1 MLDAKGLEAA
11 ARKLRN
17 AEKEKFGSWP
27 DADDSKSIAAAAIAA
42 YLSSVQAEPAVAGV
56 ETCKFYH
63 SQWPVED
70 RLKARGPYG
79 LITDDGEAWR
89 YEYTHSDADGG
100 PYDVVCRPRSALV
113 ASPPAEPV
121 VEADAEP
128 ANCISLDTKDCLVG
142 SLRTAID
149 HIEHMSEFLSK
160 LQVGYSFE
168 GIGEDMPNLRDAL
181 ASATSS
187 DVTKYPTGVSSRDHI
202 AHDMKIGRFPR
213 QSSIDTF
220 LRERA
225 LATKPAVKDDETV
238 VALPPTREYVDRIV
252 RIFRDRPADDTS
264 AFVLQDYARAALAAK
279 EGRHNG

>member
-27 DADDSKSIAAAAIAA
+27 DADDSKSIAAAAITA
-42 YLSSVQAEPAVAGV
+42 YLQAVGPEPAVAGV

-113 ASPPAEPV
+113 ATSPAEPV
-121 VEADAEP
+121 VEALTYDWNGCTDMPVSRPDLSDFEVA
-128 ANCISLDTKDCLVG
+128 AKVRMLMRDQLD
-142 SLRTAID
+142 
-149 HIEHMSEFLSK
+149 HEFVCTLARDRIMGLSK
-160 LQVGYSFE
+160 RV
-168 GIGEDMPNLRDAL
+168 A
-181 ASATSS
+181 
-187 DVTKYPTGVSSRDHI
+187 
-202 AHDMKIGRFPR
+202 
-213 QSSIDTF
+213 
-220 LRERA
+220 A
-225 LATKPAVKDDETV
+225 LATKPAIKDDETV
-238 VALPPTREYVDRIV
+238 VLPRLTDDIIRAACKAHFGTDNADGVCVTVGDRDWT
-252 RIFRDRPADDTS
+252 FRD
-264 AFVLQDYARAALAAK
+264 AFKRMWSGARATLAAK
-279 EGRHNG
+279 DGRS